1 MLPKG
6 IVGKRFADVTL
17 KRKVQVFTLAAME
30 NTKLIDKDPV
40 VFNSNQLF
48 HRIAC
53 VLRSANDPEG
63 CLQYE
68 WAPYLQSLFDD
79 VGLCSR
85 RRRF

>member
-17 KRKVQVFTLAAME
+17 KRVQVFTLVTME
-30 NTKLIDKDPV
+30 HTKLIYKDPV
-40 VFNSNQLF
+40 VFNFNQLF

-53 VLRSANDPEG
+53 VLRSASDPEG

-68 WAPYLQSLFDD
+68 WAPYLQYLFDD
-79 VGLCSR
+79 VGLRAR

>member
-6 IVGKRFADVTL
+6 IMGKRFADLTL
-17 KRKVQVFTLAAME
+17 KRKVQVAAME

-48 HRIAC
+48 PRIAC
-53 VLRSANDPEG
+53 VLRSANEPEG

-68 WAPYLQSLFDD
+68 WAPYLQSLFDG
-79 VGLCSR
+79 VGLRAR

>member
-17 KRKVQVFTLAAME
+17 KRKVQVFTLATME

-48 HRIAC
+48 RRIAC
-53 VLRSANDPEG
+53 VLRSSNDPEG
-63 CLQYE
+63 CQQYE
-68 WAPYLQSLFDD
+68 WASYLQSLFDD
-79 VGLCSR
+79 VGLRAR